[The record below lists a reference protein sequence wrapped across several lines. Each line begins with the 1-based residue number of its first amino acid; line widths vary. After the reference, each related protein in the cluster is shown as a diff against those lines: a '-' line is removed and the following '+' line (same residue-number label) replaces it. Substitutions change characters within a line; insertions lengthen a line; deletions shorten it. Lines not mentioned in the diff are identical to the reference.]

1 MPSHEI
7 NQYATECCVVHIMCH
22 TLPPTYPCIQVTQS
36 TKFEDLIGS
45 VSPGT
50 LYAKWITSR
59 EPEQKAK
66 PSEEED
72 LEYYL

>member
-1 MPSHEI
+1 MQP
-7 NQYATECCVVHIMCH
+7 NVVSCTSCAMSILFLLH
-22 TLPPTYPCIQVTQS
+22 TSCIQVTQS

-50 LYAKWITSR
+50 LYAKWVTSR